1 MNRRAFGL
9 GASRLAALFLTFAVP
24 AGLIGCGDS
33 ADQTTGSEV
42 VPDPEAAKR
51 QDDMTK
57 YYAKNPLP
65 KPKK

>member
-1 MNRRAFGL
+1 MNRRDFGVR
-9 GASRLAALFLTFAVP
+9 ASRLAALFMTFAVS
-24 AGLIGCGDS
+24 AAVAGCGGP
-33 ADQTTGSEV
+33 DQSTGSDV
-42 VPDPEAAKR
+42 QPDPEAAKR